1 MKKRKTF
8 GLYGKNSKKTG
19 KKTEKYSDTYY
30 EEWEEYAEE
39 EYTQDEEYEP
49 DGEDDGY
56 RIAYQDEEFHT
67 ERMPSVKED
76 AFQENVEGDFET
88 EEIVVQEYEV
98 DELDREDIDL
108 QQFVADGYK
117 EVEETLHGY
126 TEELYTDEDN
136 LHTSGAFPTEKI
148 VVPQFIQQGYADE
161 AAEYED
167 IDEIEEAYSSLE
179 NTQELEYEEDKYQT
193 LEYETKDYEAED
205 YVEQR
210 LIAEDYEAEEN
221 AQQDYEAEGYA
232 EQDYEAENYVERGN
246 EAYEAED
253 YTEPD
258 YEAEEYA
265 EQDYEAEEYAEP
277 DYEAEEY
284 AKQDYEHENYAEHR
298 NEADAYE
305 AEDYTEQDYEA
316 EDYAEQDYEAED
328 YIEKHLTAQHYTEED
343 FDSEDEEESED
354 SFDTAYGDVDN
365 HYDNDIASFGANLQ
379 QKGKNAVEWIKDTV
393 THMTAFDAIV
403 ACTGVVLVVAAI
415 VILNMFLGS
424 KRLDGQIE
432 AMAPVGEDLTN
443 IGIVGEDGLLAM
455 ADAMLSGTLET
466 MTETDTEEESS
477 SEENVPETSRV
488 NVSFVSVEK
497 DLKIRFTDADTG
509 ALITGTAFEVILTNA
524 KGKELR
530 LVDEDM
536 DGIIYATDVNPGVF
550 EAVVVSTDKYKFPT
564 ASQQVTVKKKVE
576 FAVINVQDEV
586 KKESQVNVAVEDT
599 EKQDAIKEEVKLT
612 DTVEWV
618 ESTKTLISGSEGYL
632 PVDKNTIA
640 DPSKAARADA
650 RKLFDTLN
658 VTLDQTSLSL
668 AIGGSAQLKGS
679 EFTDSTEGDIAYK
692 YTTEWKSSNEGVATV
707 SNGTVTAKASGT
719 ATITYT
725 VTKTT
730 ITTTYEPKEPTEEV
744 LDISLDEYEGLS
756 DEEKQKC
763 TPVKDDADQT
773 IGYTYRKT
781 IQPEK
786 KTSETTETA
795 SASCEVTVEAAKISS
810 ASLELTTSAD
820 NCDIGETLTVSPLKL
835 VYTKE
840 DGSKETISEGFP
852 AITWASA
859 DKAIA
864 TVDEKGVVTG
874 VKAGKVSITASIA
887 GIQGADGK
895 DLEIKAAIEITVNET
910 EKESETET
918 ETETEQPVL
927 SITLDRTKE
936 VYIEVGKN
944 TTLVATVKN
953 YKEDSGVTWT
963 TSDKKI
969 ATVDEK
975 GVVTGVAAGKVTI
988 TAVTKEKGEDDKPA
1002 KAECIVTV
1010 NSSASTD
1017 MTSKLKDKNG
1027 NQMYI
1032 KDNEGNYKEAVF
1044 ADYFT
1049 AQEFYIKTEGQYRY
1063 TGWQTINGKTYYYDK
1078 NGTPVTGT
1086 QIIQGVTYNFGADGA
1101 IATTVNG
1108 SKFGIDI
1115 SRHNGNI
1122 DWNAVKAS
1130 GVDYVIIRCGYR
1142 GSATGV
1148 LIEDENFK
1156 KNIRNATAAG
1166 LKVGIYVFSQAI
1178 NEVEAVKEASLAVS
1192 LAKGYN
1198 LTYPIFI
1205 DTESSGGRADKIDVA
1220 TRTAVVNAFC
1230 QTVAS
1235 AGYQPGIYASKSWF
1249 ETKLNMG
1256 AIGNYKIWLAQY
1268 SAAPTYKGRY
1278 DMWQYTSKGKIS
1290 GIKGNVDLNYSY
1302 LGY

>member
-161 AAEYED
+161 AAEYDD

-253 YTEPD
+253 YTEQDYEAEEYAKQD

-265 EQDYEAEEYAEP
+265 EQ

-284 AKQDYEHENYAEHR
+284 AKQDYEHENYAEYGK
-298 NEADAYE
+298 EADAYE

-328 YIEKHLTAQHYTEED
+328 YIEKHLTAQHYPEED

-403 ACTGVVLVVAAI
+403 ACTGVVLVVAVI

-707 SNGTVTAKASGT
+707 SNGTVMAKASGT

-936 VYIEVGKN
+936 VY
-944 TTLVATVKN
+944 
-953 YKEDSGVTWT
+953 
-963 TSDKKI
+963 KI
-969 ATVDEK
+969 
-975 GVVTGVAAGKVTI
+975 
-988 TAVTKEKGEDDKPA
+988 
-1002 KAECIVTV
+1002 
-1010 NSSASTD
+1010 
-1017 MTSKLKDKNG
+1017 
-1027 NQMYI
+1027 
-1032 KDNEGNYKEAVF
+1032 
-1044 ADYFT
+1044 
-1049 AQEFYIKTEGQYRY
+1049 
-1063 TGWQTINGKTYYYDK
+1063 
-1078 NGTPVTGT
+1078 
-1086 QIIQGVTYNFGADGA
+1086 
-1101 IATTVNG
+1101 
-1108 SKFGIDI
+1108 
-1115 SRHNGNI
+1115 
-1122 DWNAVKAS
+1122 
-1130 GVDYVIIRCGYR
+1130 
-1142 GSATGV
+1142 
-1148 LIEDENFK
+1148 
-1156 KNIRNATAAG
+1156 
-1166 LKVGIYVFSQAI
+1166 
-1178 NEVEAVKEASLAVS
+1178 
-1192 LAKGYN
+1192 
-1198 LTYPIFI
+1198 
-1205 DTESSGGRADKIDVA
+1205 GRAHV
-1220 TRTAVVNAFC
+1220 
-1230 QTVAS
+1230 
-1235 AGYQPGIYASKSWF
+1235 
-1249 ETKLNMG
+1249 
-1256 AIGNYKIWLAQY
+1256 
-1268 SAAPTYKGRY
+1268 
-1278 DMWQYTSKGKIS
+1278 
-1290 GIKGNVDLNYSY
+1290 
-1302 LGY
+1302 

>member
-19 KKTEKYSDTYY
+19 KKTEKFSDTYY

-39 EYTQDEEYEP
+39 EYTQEEEYEP

-76 AFQENVEGDFET
+76 ACQENVEGDFET

-161 AAEYED
+161 AAEYDD

-265 EQDYEAEEYAEP
+265 EQDYEAEEYA
-277 DYEAEEY
+277 
-284 AKQDYEHENYAEHR
+284 KQDYEHENYAEHG

-328 YIEKHLTAQHYTEED
+328 YIEKHLTAQHYPEED

-918 ETETEQPVL
+918 ETEQPVL

>member
-1 MKKRKTF
+1 M
-8 GLYGKNSKKTG
+8 
-19 KKTEKYSDTYY
+19 
-30 EEWEEYAEE
+30 
-39 EYTQDEEYEP
+39 
-49 DGEDDGY
+49 
-56 RIAYQDEEFHT
+56 
-67 ERMPSVKED
+67 
-76 AFQENVEGDFET
+76 
-88 EEIVVQEYEV
+88 
-98 DELDREDIDL
+98 
-108 QQFVADGYK
+108 
-117 EVEETLHGY
+117 
-126 TEELYTDEDN
+126 
-136 LHTSGAFPTEKI
+136 
-148 VVPQFIQQGYADE
+148 PQFIQQGYADE

-265 EQDYEAEEYAEP
+265 EPDYEAEEYAEQN
-277 DYEAEEY
+277 YEVEEY
-284 AKQDYEHENYAEHR
+284 AKQDYEHENYAEHG

-632 PVDKNTIA
+632 PVDKI
-640 DPSKAARADA
+640 
-650 RKLFDTLN
+650 
-658 VTLDQTSLSL
+658 
-668 AIGGSAQLKGS
+668 QLPIRQRQQG
-679 EFTDSTEGDIAYK
+679 
-692 YTTEWKSSNEGVATV
+692 
-707 SNGTVTAKASGT
+707 
-719 ATITYT
+719 
-725 VTKTT
+725 
-730 ITTTYEPKEPTEEV
+730 
-744 LDISLDEYEGLS
+744 
-756 DEEKQKC
+756 QM
-763 TPVKDDADQT
+763 
-773 IGYTYRKT
+773 R
-781 IQPEK
+781 
-786 KTSETTETA
+786 
-795 SASCEVTVEAAKISS
+795 ASC
-810 ASLELTTSAD
+810 
-820 NCDIGETLTVSPLKL
+820 
-835 VYTKE
+835 
-840 DGSKETISEGFP
+840 
-852 AITWASA
+852 
-859 DKAIA
+859 
-864 TVDEKGVVTG
+864 
-874 VKAGKVSITASIA
+874 
-887 GIQGADGK
+887 
-895 DLEIKAAIEITVNET
+895 
-910 EKESETET
+910 
-918 ETETEQPVL
+918 
-927 SITLDRTKE
+927 
-936 VYIEVGKN
+936 
-944 TTLVATVKN
+944 
-953 YKEDSGVTWT
+953 
-963 TSDKKI
+963 
-969 ATVDEK
+969 
-975 GVVTGVAAGKVTI
+975 
-988 TAVTKEKGEDDKPA
+988 
-1002 KAECIVTV
+1002 
-1010 NSSASTD
+1010 
-1017 MTSKLKDKNG
+1017 
-1027 NQMYI
+1027 
-1032 KDNEGNYKEAVF
+1032 
-1044 ADYFT
+1044 
-1049 AQEFYIKTEGQYRY
+1049 
-1063 TGWQTINGKTYYYDK
+1063 
-1078 NGTPVTGT
+1078 
-1086 QIIQGVTYNFGADGA
+1086 
-1101 IATTVNG
+1101 
-1108 SKFGIDI
+1108 
-1115 SRHNGNI
+1115 
-1122 DWNAVKAS
+1122 
-1130 GVDYVIIRCGYR
+1130 
-1142 GSATGV
+1142 
-1148 LIEDENFK
+1148 LIH
-1156 KNIRNATAAG
+1156 
-1166 LKVGIYVFSQAI
+1166 
-1178 NEVEAVKEASLAVS
+1178 
-1192 LAKGYN
+1192 
-1198 LTYPIFI
+1198 
-1205 DTESSGGRADKIDVA
+1205 
-1220 TRTAVVNAFC
+1220 
-1230 QTVAS
+1230 
-1235 AGYQPGIYASKSWF
+1235 
-1249 ETKLNMG
+1249 
-1256 AIGNYKIWLAQY
+1256 
-1268 SAAPTYKGRY
+1268 
-1278 DMWQYTSKGKIS
+1278 
-1290 GIKGNVDLNYSY
+1290 
-1302 LGY
+1302 

>member
-39 EYTQDEEYEP
+39 EYTQEEEYEP

-161 AAEYED
+161 AAEYDD

-265 EQDYEAEEYAEP
+265 EP

-284 AKQDYEHENYAEHR
+284 AKQDYEHENYAEHG

-316 EDYAEQDYEAED
+316 EDYVEQDYEAED
-328 YIEKHLTAQHYTEED
+328 YIEKHLTAQHYPEED

-679 EFTDSTEGDIAYK
+679 EFTDLTEGDIAYK

-918 ETETEQPVL
+918 ETEQPVL

-1002 KAECIVTV
+1002 KAECVVTV

>member
-265 EQDYEAEEYAEP
+265 
-277 DYEAEEY
+277 
-284 AKQDYEHENYAEHR
+284 
-298 NEADAYE
+298 
-305 AEDYTEQDYEA
+305 EQDYEA

-640 DPSKAARADA
+640 DPSKAARD
-650 RKLFDTLN
+650 RK
-658 VTLDQTSLSL
+658 S
-668 AIGGSAQLKGS
+668 
-679 EFTDSTEGDIAYK
+679 
-692 YTTEWKSSNEGVATV
+692 
-707 SNGTVTAKASGT
+707 
-719 ATITYT
+719 
-725 VTKTT
+725 
-730 ITTTYEPKEPTEEV
+730 
-744 LDISLDEYEGLS
+744 
-756 DEEKQKC
+756 
-763 TPVKDDADQT
+763 
-773 IGYTYRKT
+773 
-781 IQPEK
+781 
-786 KTSETTETA
+786 
-795 SASCEVTVEAAKISS
+795 
-810 ASLELTTSAD
+810 
-820 NCDIGETLTVSPLKL
+820 
-835 VYTKE
+835 
-840 DGSKETISEGFP
+840 
-852 AITWASA
+852 
-859 DKAIA
+859 
-864 TVDEKGVVTG
+864 VV
-874 VKAGKVSITASIA
+874 
-887 GIQGADGK
+887 
-895 DLEIKAAIEITVNET
+895 
-910 EKESETET
+910 
-918 ETETEQPVL
+918 
-927 SITLDRTKE
+927 
-936 VYIEVGKN
+936 
-944 TTLVATVKN
+944 
-953 YKEDSGVTWT
+953 
-963 TSDKKI
+963 
-969 ATVDEK
+969 
-975 GVVTGVAAGKVTI
+975 
-988 TAVTKEKGEDDKPA
+988 
-1002 KAECIVTV
+1002 
-1010 NSSASTD
+1010 
-1017 MTSKLKDKNG
+1017 
-1027 NQMYI
+1027 
-1032 KDNEGNYKEAVF
+1032 
-1044 ADYFT
+1044 
-1049 AQEFYIKTEGQYRY
+1049 
-1063 TGWQTINGKTYYYDK
+1063 
-1078 NGTPVTGT
+1078 
-1086 QIIQGVTYNFGADGA
+1086 
-1101 IATTVNG
+1101 
-1108 SKFGIDI
+1108 
-1115 SRHNGNI
+1115 
-1122 DWNAVKAS
+1122 
-1130 GVDYVIIRCGYR
+1130 
-1142 GSATGV
+1142 
-1148 LIEDENFK
+1148 
-1156 KNIRNATAAG
+1156 
-1166 LKVGIYVFSQAI
+1166 
-1178 NEVEAVKEASLAVS
+1178 
-1192 LAKGYN
+1192 
-1198 LTYPIFI
+1198 
-1205 DTESSGGRADKIDVA
+1205 
-1220 TRTAVVNAFC
+1220 
-1230 QTVAS
+1230 
-1235 AGYQPGIYASKSWF
+1235 
-1249 ETKLNMG
+1249 
-1256 AIGNYKIWLAQY
+1256 
-1268 SAAPTYKGRY
+1268 
-1278 DMWQYTSKGKIS
+1278 
-1290 GIKGNVDLNYSY
+1290 
-1302 LGY
+1302 

>member
-39 EYTQDEEYEP
+39 EYTQEEEYEP

-232 EQDYEAENYVERGN
+232 EQDYEAESYVERGN

-253 YTEPD
+253 YTGQDYEVEEYAKQD

-265 EQDYEAEEYAEP
+265 EQDYE
-277 DYEAEEY
+277 
-284 AKQDYEHENYAEHR
+284 HENYAEHG

-316 EDYAEQDYEAED
+316 EDYAEQGYEAED

-918 ETETEQPVL
+918 ETEQPVL

-1002 KAECIVTV
+1002 KAECVVTV

>member
-1 MKKRKTF
+1 
-8 GLYGKNSKKTG
+8 
-19 KKTEKYSDTYY
+19 
-30 EEWEEYAEE
+30 
-39 EYTQDEEYEP
+39 
-49 DGEDDGY
+49 
-56 RIAYQDEEFHT
+56 
-67 ERMPSVKED
+67 MPSVKED

-161 AAEYED
+161 AAEYDD

-253 YTEPD
+253 YTEQDYEAEEYAKQD

-265 EQDYEAEEYAEP
+265 EQ

-284 AKQDYEHENYAEHR
+284 AKQDYEHENYAEYGK
-298 NEADAYE
+298 EADAYE

-328 YIEKHLTAQHYTEED
+328 YIEKHLTAQHYPEED

-403 ACTGVVLVVAAI
+403 ACTGVVLVVAVI

-918 ETETEQPVL
+918 ETEQPVL

-1002 KAECIVTV
+1002 KAECVVTV

>member
-19 KKTEKYSDTYY
+19 KKTEKFSDTYY

-39 EYTQDEEYEP
+39 EYTQEEEYEP

-161 AAEYED
+161 AAEYDD

-258 YEAEEYA
+258 YEVEEYA
-265 EQDYEAEEYAEP
+265 EQ

-284 AKQDYEHENYAEHR
+284 AKQDYEHENYAEHG

-328 YIEKHLTAQHYTEED
+328 YIEKHLTAQHYPEED

-668 AIGGSAQLKGS
+668 AIGGSARLKGS
-679 EFTDSTEGDIAYK
+679 EFTDLTEGDIAYK

-918 ETETEQPVL
+918 ETEQPVL

-1002 KAECIVTV
+1002 KAECVVTV

>member
-39 EYTQDEEYEP
+39 EYTQEEEYEP

-193 LEYETKDYEAED
+193 LEYETKDYEVEG

-232 EQDYEAENYVERGN
+232 EQDYEAESYVERGN

-253 YTEPD
+253 YTGQDYEVEEYAKQD

-265 EQDYEAEEYAEP
+265 EQDYE
-277 DYEAEEY
+277 
-284 AKQDYEHENYAEHR
+284 HENYAEHG

-316 EDYAEQDYEAED
+316 EDYAEQGYEAED

-918 ETETEQPVL
+918 ETEQPVL

-1002 KAECIVTV
+1002 KAECVVTV

>member
-39 EYTQDEEYEP
+39 EYTQEEEYEP

-56 RIAYQDEEFHT
+56 RIEYQDEEFHT

-161 AAEYED
+161 AAEYDD

-265 EQDYEAEEYAEP
+265 EQDYEAEEYA
-277 DYEAEEY
+277 
-284 AKQDYEHENYAEHR
+284 KQDYEHENYAEHG

-328 YIEKHLTAQHYTEED
+328 YIEKHLTAQHYPEED

-918 ETETEQPVL
+918 ETEQPVL

-1002 KAECIVTV
+1002 KAECVVTV

>member
-39 EYTQDEEYEP
+39 EYTQEEEYEP

-193 LEYETKDYEAED
+193 LEYETKDYEVED

-232 EQDYEAENYVERGN
+232 EQDYEAENYVERGK

-258 YEAEEYA
+258 YEVEEYA
-265 EQDYEAEEYAEP
+265 EQ

-284 AKQDYEHENYAEHR
+284 AKQDYEHENYAEHGK
-298 NEADAYE
+298 EADAYE

-316 EDYAEQDYEAED
+316 EDYAEQGYEAED

-918 ETETEQPVL
+918 ETETETEQPVL

-1002 KAECIVTV
+1002 KAECVVTV

-1086 QIIQGVTYNFGADGA
+1086 QIIQGVTYNLGADGA

>member
-265 EQDYEAEEYAEP
+265 
-277 DYEAEEY
+277 
-284 AKQDYEHENYAEHR
+284 
-298 NEADAYE
+298 
-305 AEDYTEQDYEA
+305 EQDYEA

-918 ETETEQPVL
+918 ETEQPVL

-1002 KAECIVTV
+1002 KAECVVTV

>member
-19 KKTEKYSDTYY
+19 KKTEKFSDTYY

-39 EYTQDEEYEP
+39 EYTQEEEYEP

-161 AAEYED
+161 AAEYDD

-265 EQDYEAEEYAEP
+265 EQDYEAEEYA
-277 DYEAEEY
+277 
-284 AKQDYEHENYAEHR
+284 KQDYEHENYAEHG

-328 YIEKHLTAQHYTEED
+328 YIEKHLTAQHYPEED

-668 AIGGSAQLKGS
+668 AIGGSARLKGS
-679 EFTDSTEGDIAYK
+679 EFTDLTEGDIAYK

-918 ETETEQPVL
+918 ETEQPVL

-1002 KAECIVTV
+1002 KAECVVTV

>member
-193 LEYETKDYEAED
+193 LEYETKDYEIED

-253 YTEPD
+253 YTE
-258 YEAEEYA
+258 
-265 EQDYEAEEYAEP
+265 QDYEAEEYA
-277 DYEAEEY
+277 
-284 AKQDYEHENYAEHR
+284 
-298 NEADAYE
+298 
-305 AEDYTEQDYEA
+305 EQDYEA

-918 ETETEQPVL
+918 ETEQPVL

-1049 AQEFYIKTEGQYRY
+1049 AQEFYIKTEVQYRY

>member
-19 KKTEKYSDTYY
+19 KKTEKFSDTYY

-39 EYTQDEEYEP
+39 EYTQEEEYEP

-161 AAEYED
+161 AAEYDD

-265 EQDYEAEEYAEP
+265 EQDYEAEEYA
-277 DYEAEEY
+277 
-284 AKQDYEHENYAEHR
+284 KQDYEHENYAEHG

-328 YIEKHLTAQHYTEED
+328 YIEKHLTAQHYPEED

-918 ETETEQPVL
+918 ETEQPVL

>member
-39 EYTQDEEYEP
+39 EYTQEEEYEP

-161 AAEYED
+161 AAEYDD

-265 EQDYEAEEYAEP
+265 EP

-284 AKQDYEHENYAEHR
+284 AKQDYEHENYAEHG

-328 YIEKHLTAQHYTEED
+328 YIEKHLTAQHYPEED

-679 EFTDSTEGDIAYK
+679 EFTDLTEGDIAYK

-918 ETETEQPVL
+918 ETEQPVL

-1002 KAECIVTV
+1002 KAECVVTV

>member
-19 KKTEKYSDTYY
+19 KKTEKFSDTYY

-39 EYTQDEEYEP
+39 EYTQEEEYEP

-161 AAEYED
+161 AAEYDD

-265 EQDYEAEEYAEP
+265 EQDYEAEEYA
-277 DYEAEEY
+277 
-284 AKQDYEHENYAEHR
+284 KQDYEHENYAEHG

-328 YIEKHLTAQHYTEED
+328 YIEKHLTAQHYPEED

-918 ETETEQPVL
+918 ETEQPVL

-1002 KAECIVTV
+1002 KAECVVTV

>member
-39 EYTQDEEYEP
+39 EYTQEEEYEP

-161 AAEYED
+161 AAEYDD

-265 EQDYEAEEYAEP
+265 EQDYEAEEYA
-277 DYEAEEY
+277 
-284 AKQDYEHENYAEHR
+284 KQDYEHENYAEHG

-328 YIEKHLTAQHYTEED
+328 YIEKHLTAQHYPEED

-918 ETETEQPVL
+918 ETEQPVL

-1002 KAECIVTV
+1002 KAECVVTV

>member
-39 EYTQDEEYEP
+39 EYTQEEEYEP

-193 LEYETKDYEAED
+193 LEYETKDYEVED

-232 EQDYEAENYVERGN
+232 EQDYEAENYVERGK

-258 YEAEEYA
+258 YEAE
-265 EQDYEAEEYAEP
+265 
-277 DYEAEEY
+277 
-284 AKQDYEHENYAEHR
+284 
-298 NEADAYE
+298 
-305 AEDYTEQDYEA
+305 
-316 EDYAEQDYEAED
+316 DYAEQGYEAED

-918 ETETEQPVL
+918 ETETETEQPVL

-1002 KAECIVTV
+1002 KAECVVTV

-1086 QIIQGVTYNFGADGA
+1086 QIIQGVTYNFGAED
-1101 IATTVNG
+1101 
-1108 SKFGIDI
+1108 DC
-1115 SRHNGNI
+1115 
-1122 DWNAVKAS
+1122 
-1130 GVDYVIIRCGYR
+1130 GVVYR
-1142 GSATGV
+1142 
-1148 LIEDENFK
+1148 E
-1156 KNIRNATAAG
+1156 
-1166 LKVGIYVFSQAI
+1166 
-1178 NEVEAVKEASLAVS
+1178 
-1192 LAKGYN
+1192 
-1198 LTYPIFI
+1198 
-1205 DTESSGGRADKIDVA
+1205 
-1220 TRTAVVNAFC
+1220 
-1230 QTVAS
+1230 
-1235 AGYQPGIYASKSWF
+1235 
-1249 ETKLNMG
+1249 
-1256 AIGNYKIWLAQY
+1256 
-1268 SAAPTYKGRY
+1268 
-1278 DMWQYTSKGKIS
+1278 
-1290 GIKGNVDLNYSY
+1290 
-1302 LGY
+1302 

>member
-193 LEYETKDYEAED
+193 LEYETKDYEIED

-253 YTEPD
+253 YTE
-258 YEAEEYA
+258 
-265 EQDYEAEEYAEP
+265 QDYEAEEYA
-277 DYEAEEY
+277 
-284 AKQDYEHENYAEHR
+284 
-298 NEADAYE
+298 
-305 AEDYTEQDYEA
+305 EQDYEA

-918 ETETEQPVL
+918 ETEQPVL

>member
-1 MKKRKTF
+1 
-8 GLYGKNSKKTG
+8 
-19 KKTEKYSDTYY
+19 
-30 EEWEEYAEE
+30 
-39 EYTQDEEYEP
+39 
-49 DGEDDGY
+49 
-56 RIAYQDEEFHT
+56 
-67 ERMPSVKED
+67 
-76 AFQENVEGDFET
+76 
-88 EEIVVQEYEV
+88 
-98 DELDREDIDL
+98 
-108 QQFVADGYK
+108 
-117 EVEETLHGY
+117 
-126 TEELYTDEDN
+126 
-136 LHTSGAFPTEKI
+136 
-148 VVPQFIQQGYADE
+148 
-161 AAEYED
+161 
-167 IDEIEEAYSSLE
+167 
-179 NTQELEYEEDKYQT
+179 
-193 LEYETKDYEAED
+193 
-205 YVEQR
+205 
-210 LIAEDYEAEEN
+210 
-221 AQQDYEAEGYA
+221 
-232 EQDYEAENYVERGN
+232 
-246 EAYEAED
+246 
-253 YTEPD
+253 
-258 YEAEEYA
+258 
-265 EQDYEAEEYAEP
+265 
-277 DYEAEEY
+277 
-284 AKQDYEHENYAEHR
+284 
-298 NEADAYE
+298 
-305 AEDYTEQDYEA
+305 
-316 EDYAEQDYEAED
+316 
-328 YIEKHLTAQHYTEED
+328 
-343 FDSEDEEESED
+343 
-354 SFDTAYGDVDN
+354 
-365 HYDNDIASFGANLQ
+365 
-379 QKGKNAVEWIKDTV
+379 
-393 THMTAFDAIV
+393 MTAFDAIV

-679 EFTDSTEGDIAYK
+679 EFTDLTEGDIAYK

-840 DGSKETISEGFP
+840 DGSKETIIEGFA

-864 TVDEKGVVTG
+864 TVD
-874 VKAGKVSITASIA
+874 
-887 GIQGADGK
+887 
-895 DLEIKAAIEITVNET
+895 
-910 EKESETET
+910 
-918 ETETEQPVL
+918 
-927 SITLDRTKE
+927 
-936 VYIEVGKN
+936 
-944 TTLVATVKN
+944 
-953 YKEDSGVTWT
+953 
-963 TSDKKI
+963 
-969 ATVDEK
+969 
-975 GVVTGVAAGKVTI
+975 
-988 TAVTKEKGEDDKPA
+988 
-1002 KAECIVTV
+1002 
-1010 NSSASTD
+1010 
-1017 MTSKLKDKNG
+1017 
-1027 NQMYI
+1027 
-1032 KDNEGNYKEAVF
+1032 
-1044 ADYFT
+1044 
-1049 AQEFYIKTEGQYRY
+1049 
-1063 TGWQTINGKTYYYDK
+1063 
-1078 NGTPVTGT
+1078 
-1086 QIIQGVTYNFGADGA
+1086 
-1101 IATTVNG
+1101 
-1108 SKFGIDI
+1108 
-1115 SRHNGNI
+1115 
-1122 DWNAVKAS
+1122 
-1130 GVDYVIIRCGYR
+1130 
-1142 GSATGV
+1142 
-1148 LIEDENFK
+1148 
-1156 KNIRNATAAG
+1156 
-1166 LKVGIYVFSQAI
+1166 
-1178 NEVEAVKEASLAVS
+1178 
-1192 LAKGYN
+1192 
-1198 LTYPIFI
+1198 
-1205 DTESSGGRADKIDVA
+1205 
-1220 TRTAVVNAFC
+1220 
-1230 QTVAS
+1230 
-1235 AGYQPGIYASKSWF
+1235 
-1249 ETKLNMG
+1249 
-1256 AIGNYKIWLAQY
+1256 
-1268 SAAPTYKGRY
+1268 
-1278 DMWQYTSKGKIS
+1278 
-1290 GIKGNVDLNYSY
+1290 
-1302 LGY
+1302 

>member
-39 EYTQDEEYEP
+39 EYTQEEEYEP

-265 EQDYEAEEYAEP
+265 EQDYEAEEYA
-277 DYEAEEY
+277 
-284 AKQDYEHENYAEHR
+284 KQDYEHENYAEHG

-328 YIEKHLTAQHYTEED
+328 YIEKHLTAQHYPEED

-668 AIGGSAQLKGS
+668 AIGGSARLKGS
-679 EFTDSTEGDIAYK
+679 EFTDLTEGDIAYK

-918 ETETEQPVL
+918 ETEQPVL

-1002 KAECIVTV
+1002 KAECVVTV

>member
-193 LEYETKDYEAED
+193 LEYETKDYEVED

-253 YTEPD
+253 YTE
-258 YEAEEYA
+258 
-265 EQDYEAEEYAEP
+265 QDYEAEEYA
-277 DYEAEEY
+277 
-284 AKQDYEHENYAEHR
+284 
-298 NEADAYE
+298 
-305 AEDYTEQDYEA
+305 EQDYEA

-918 ETETEQPVL
+918 ETEQPVL

>member
-161 AAEYED
+161 AAEYDD

-253 YTEPD
+253 YTE
-258 YEAEEYA
+258 
-265 EQDYEAEEYAEP
+265 Q

-284 AKQDYEHENYAEHR
+284 AKQDYEHENYAEYGK
-298 NEADAYE
+298 EADAYE

-328 YIEKHLTAQHYTEED
+328 YIEKHLTAQHYPEED

-403 ACTGVVLVVAAI
+403 ACTGVVLVVAVI

-918 ETETEQPVL
+918 ETEQPVL

-1002 KAECIVTV
+1002 KAECVVTV

>member
-1 MKKRKTF
+1 
-8 GLYGKNSKKTG
+8 
-19 KKTEKYSDTYY
+19 
-30 EEWEEYAEE
+30 
-39 EYTQDEEYEP
+39 
-49 DGEDDGY
+49 
-56 RIAYQDEEFHT
+56 
-67 ERMPSVKED
+67 MPSVKED

-193 LEYETKDYEAED
+193 LEYETKDYEIED

-258 YEAEEYA
+258 YEVEEYA

-298 NEADAYE
+298 NEADA
-305 AEDYTEQDYEA
+305 YEA

-918 ETETEQPVL
+918 ETEQPVL

-1049 AQEFYIKTEGQYRY
+1049 AQEYRY

>member
-161 AAEYED
+161 AAEYDD

-265 EQDYEAEEYAEP
+265 EP

-284 AKQDYEHENYAEHR
+284 AKQDYEHENYAEHG

-328 YIEKHLTAQHYTEED
+328 YIEKHLTAQHYPEED

-668 AIGGSAQLKGS
+668 AIGGSARLKGS
-679 EFTDSTEGDIAYK
+679 EFTDLTEGDIAYK

-918 ETETEQPVL
+918 ETEQPVL

-1002 KAECIVTV
+1002 KAECVVTV